1 MAIGQ
6 KLFTRLIVGL
16 PDLRKHTSQVIRD
29 ITEPFAVIDGERIAA
44 YIVPAAT
51 YERMMRRTAKRHARL
66 TPGAPS
72 A

>member
-6 KLFTRLIVGL
+6 KLFARLIVSL
-16 PDLRKHTSQVIRD
+16 PNLQKHTSQVIRD
-29 ITEPFAVIDGERIAA
+29 ITGPVAIIDDDRVAA

-51 YERMMRRTAKRHARL
+51 YERMMRKPAKRHTRL
-66 TPGAPS
+66 TSATPS